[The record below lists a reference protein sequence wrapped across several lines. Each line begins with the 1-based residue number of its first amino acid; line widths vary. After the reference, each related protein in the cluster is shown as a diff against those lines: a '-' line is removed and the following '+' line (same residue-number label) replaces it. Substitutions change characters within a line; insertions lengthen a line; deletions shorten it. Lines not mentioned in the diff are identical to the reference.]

1 MLIPNFPNTFKLCRG
16 SVEKFLFLLRKGVY
30 PYQFMDNMSQFNE
43 KELPTIDNFYSKL
56 GSSGISKEDYAHAK
70 KVW

>member
-1 MLIPNFPNTFKLCRG
+1 MLIANFPNTFKLCRG

-30 PYQFMDNMSQFNE
+30 PYEYMDNMSKFNE

-56 GSSGISKEDYAHAK
+56 NYSGISKEDYAHTK
-70 KVW
+70 KGL